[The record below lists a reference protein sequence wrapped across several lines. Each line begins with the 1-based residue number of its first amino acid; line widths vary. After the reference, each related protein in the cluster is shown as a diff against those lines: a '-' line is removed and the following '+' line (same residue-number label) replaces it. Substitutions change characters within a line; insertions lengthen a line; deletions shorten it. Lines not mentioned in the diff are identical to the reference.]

1 MVQGVISS
9 FDKFSQLFPIIV
21 QEKSE
26 RLDALKKYFGK
37 GGVISVGNPNP
48 QWPKLIYPSALKIQ
62 EELKELEKHK
72 TLFSGKHK
80 TWKDTHTKA
89 KQYDMMN
96 EIKKFGNKLFWEHN
110 IKKLRDPDY
119 KKDADKVKLPVKL
132 VSDPK
137 WTPMIRMFVTDIE
150 YRKNLTETFENSIV
164 YGEDKELGKYAYQL
178 RDFRKSTS
186 EKEMI
191 GLGKKLSRI
200 EEQIKVLQTMNK
212 WAQE

>member
-9 FDKFSQLFPIIV
+9 FDKFSKQFPSIA

-26 RLDALKKYFGK
+26 RIDALKKYFEK

-48 QWPKLIYPSALKIQ
+48 SWPKLIYPSPLKLQ

-72 TLFSGKHK
+72 QLFSGKHK
-80 TWKDTHTKA
+80 TWKDTNTKA

-96 EIKKFGNKLFWEHN
+96 DIKKFGSKLFWEHN
-110 IKKLRDPDY
+110 LKKLRDPDY
-119 KKDADKVKLPVKL
+119 RKDADKVKLPVKL

-137 WTPMIRMFVTDIE
+137 WTPMIRMFVTDTE

-164 YGEDKELGKYAYQL
+164 YGENKELGKYAYQL

-186 EKEMI
+186 EKEMQ
-191 GLGKKLSRI
+191 GLGKKLELI
-200 EEQIKVLQTMNK
+200 ENQIKVLQVMQK